1 MFAERLKEIRNGAGM
16 TQVQLAE
23 ALGVSKGTVAM
34 WEIGKREPNYET
46 LNALSGIFDKRI
58 DYILGYSN
66 DSSSARLSEEQIEQL
81 GAWMVEDDAQEEFM
95 DIMALDNYN
104 SNGRPRAG
112 NGGKGKVPGTGDA
125 HPDGQRGSDGKVKG
139 KKMMHK
145 GREAGMVFLPIFLKN
160 PLTLRAF
167 RAMYSSGNLR
177 KGAHTSCQA

>member
-66 DSSSARLSEEQIEQL
+66 DSSSARLSEEHIEQL

-95 DIMALDNYN
+95 DIMALDNY
-104 SNGRPRAG
+104 GRMAIHG
-112 NGGKGKVPGTGDA
+112 LVMAEKGYVSDVKQ
-125 HPDGQRGSDGKVKG
+125 DGQRGSDGKVKG
-139 KKMMHK
+139 
-145 GREAGMVFLPIFLKN
+145 
-160 PLTLRAF
+160 
-167 RAMYSSGNLR
+167 
-177 KGAHTSCQA
+177 